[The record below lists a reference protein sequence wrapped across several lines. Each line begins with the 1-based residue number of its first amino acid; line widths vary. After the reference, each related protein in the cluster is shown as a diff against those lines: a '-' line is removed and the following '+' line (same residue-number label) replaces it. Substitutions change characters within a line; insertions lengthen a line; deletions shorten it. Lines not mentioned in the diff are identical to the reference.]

1 MPKKQA
7 IKPIDSAN
15 YSYWQ
20 ALWRSFFDGNLYVDV
35 YKRWTGFAYGYLAL
49 VMAILALPLSLF
61 ALLHLY
67 QGFYN
72 KIAEPLAHIPK
83 LSIQNGIVS
92 AEGLTM
98 PYKSRDK
105 EGRVVLIIDTRDEPL
120 LLKDYPDALLLIAK
134 NKVLYRT
141 NVLGSALPGIGDNGP
156 DSIME
161 EPLSPTMNQIF
172 VGEDWVQNGHT
183 NMLLAMAMLTVYPSI
198 FLLLL
203 SAYSIFIFLFAT
215 VGQIISQTLMSLPL
229 SYRES
234 VRLISVAAT
243 PQCALMGIVLSGVL
257 VVPLSGLFLLGLI
270 GAYFGYAVA
279 VIKRQTR
286 RLIRL

>member
-1 MPKKQA
+1 MSKKQA

-15 YSYWQ
+15 YRYWQ

-35 YKRWTGFAYGYLAL
+35 YKRWRGFAYGYLAML
-49 VMAILALPLSLF
+49 MAILALPLSVF
-61 ALLHLY
+61 ALVHLY
-67 QGFYN
+67 QGFNN
-72 KIAEPLAHIPK
+72 KITKPLAHIPE
-83 LSIQNGIVS
+83 LSVQNGIVS
-92 AEGLTM
+92 APNLTM
-98 PYKSRDK
+98 PYKSLDK
-105 EGRVVLIIDTRDEPL
+105 QGRVLLIIDTRDEPV

-141 NVLGSALPGIGDNGP
+141 NVLGSALPGIGDSGV

-161 EPLSPTMNQIF
+161 EPLSPAMNQIF
-172 VGEDWVQNGHT
+172 VGKDWVQNGHLNT
-183 NMLLAMAMLTVYPSI
+183 LLAMAMLTVYPSI

-215 VGQIISQTLMSLPL
+215 VGQIVSQTLMSLPL
-229 SYRES
+229 SYQES
-234 VRLISVAAT
+234 VRLLSVAAT
-243 PQCALMGIVLSGVL
+243 PQCALMGFVLSGVL
-257 VVPLSGLFLLGLI
+257 SIPLSGLFLLGLI

-286 RLIRL
+286 ALIRL